1 VMDKKELKV
10 GRDVFKGLRELEK
23 VHPHKLITFL
33 FLFGISLI
41 YSYLLISV
49 TIETIIGNHS
59 ETSIEFPKFYLVASF
74 LIISTMFI
82 PIGLMQAFKLENLF
96 QIRKKVFGL
105 FLGGAIFLIF
115 QGIGWL
121 ELIFQGFNLKSNYI
135 GTYLY
140 LITGFH
146 MITVLIGNAA
156 IAYYLYSTRNIY
168 HDGVARLIYFTSPY
182 EKTKL
187 EIIHNYWIFVCVSWV
202 LIVTWLIFL
211 I

>member
-1 VMDKKELKV
+1 MDKKELKE
-10 GRDVFKGLRELEK
+10 GRQVFKGLKELEN

-49 TIETIIGNHS
+49 TIESIIGNDS
-59 ETSIEFPKFYLVASF
+59 GATLEFPKFYIVASF
-74 LIISTMFI
+74 LVIGSMFI
-82 PIGLMQAFKLENLF
+82 PIGLLQAFKMENLF

-146 MITVLIGNAA
+146 MVTVLIGNAA
-156 IAYYLYSTRNIY
+156 IAYYLYLTRNIY

-187 EIIHNYWIFVCVSWV
+187 EIIHNYWVFVCISWV
-202 LIVTWLIFL
+202 FIVTWLIFL

>member
-1 VMDKKELKV
+1 MDKRELKEGKHV
-10 GRDVFKGLRELEK
+10 LKGLRELEK
-23 VHPHKLITFL
+23 IHPHKLITFL

-49 TIETIIGNHS
+49 TIESIIGNDS
-59 ETSIEFPKFYLVASF
+59 GTSLQFPKFYIVASF
-74 LIISTMFI
+74 LIIGAMFI
-82 PIGLMQAFKLENLF
+82 PIGLIQAFKAENLF

-105 FLGGAIFLIF
+105 FLAGAIFLIF

-121 ELIFQGFNLKSNYI
+121 ELIFQGFNLKSNYV

-146 MITVLIGNAA
+146 MVTVLIGNGA
-156 IAYYLYSTRNIY
+156 IAFYLYLTRNIY
-168 HDGVARLIYFTSPY
+168 HDGVARLIHFTSPY

-187 EIIHNYWIFVCVSWV
+187 EIIHNYWVFVCISWIF
-202 LIVTWLIFL
+202 IVTWLIFL

>member
-1 VMDKKELKV
+1 MDKKELKE
-10 GRDVFKGLRELEK
+10 GRLVFKGLRELEN

-49 TIETIIGNHS
+49 TIESIIGNDS
-59 ETSIEFPKFYLVASF
+59 GATLEFPKFYIVASF
-74 LIISTMFI
+74 LIIGSMFI
-82 PIGLMQAFKLENLF
+82 PIGLLQAFKTENLF

-146 MITVLIGNAA
+146 MVTVLIGNAA
-156 IAYYLYSTRNIY
+156 IAYYLYLTRNIY

-187 EIIHNYWIFVCVSWV
+187 EIIHNYWVFVCISWV
-202 LIVTWLIFL
+202 FIVTWLIFL

>member
-1 VMDKKELKV
+1 MDKKELKE
-10 GRDVFKGLRELEK
+10 GRHVLKGLKELEK
-23 VHPHKLITFL
+23 IHPHKLITFL

-49 TIETIIGNHS
+49 TIESIIGNDS
-59 ETSIEFPKFYLVASF
+59 GTSLQFPKFYIVASF
-74 LIISTMFI
+74 LIIGAMFI
-82 PIGLMQAFKLENLF
+82 PIGLLQAFKAENLF

-105 FLGGAIFLIF
+105 FLAGAIFLVF

-146 MITVLIGNAA
+146 MVTVLIGNGA
-156 IAYYLYSTRNIY
+156 IAFYLYLTRNVY

-187 EIIHNYWIFVCVSWV
+187 EIIHNYWAFVCISWIF
-202 LIVTWLIFL
+202 IVTWLIFL

>member
-1 VMDKKELKV
+1 MDKKDLKE
-10 GRDVFKGLRELEK
+10 GRQVFKGLKELEN

-49 TIETIIGNHS
+49 TIESIIGNDS
-59 ETSIEFPKFYLVASF
+59 GATLEFPKFYIVASF
-74 LIISTMFI
+74 LVIGSMFI
-82 PIGLMQAFKLENLF
+82 PIGLLQAFKMENLF

-146 MITVLIGNAA
+146 MVTVLIGNAA
-156 IAYYLYSTRNIY
+156 IAYYLYLTRNIY

-187 EIIHNYWIFVCVSWV
+187 EIIHNYWVFVCISWV
-202 LIVTWLIFL
+202 FIVTWLIFL

>member
-1 VMDKKELKV
+1 MDKKDLKE
-10 GRDVFKGLRELEK
+10 GRDVFKGLKELENI
-23 VHPHKLITFL
+23 HPHKLITFL

-49 TIETIIGNHS
+49 TSEAIIGNDS
-59 ETSIEFPKFYLVASF
+59 GATLEFPKFYIVASF
-74 LIISTMFI
+74 LVIGSMFI
-82 PIGLMQAFKLENLF
+82 PIGLLQAFKMENLF

-146 MITVLIGNAA
+146 MVTVLIGNAA
-156 IAYYLYSTRNIY
+156 IAYYLYLTRNIY

-187 EIIHNYWIFVCVSWV
+187 EIIHNYWVFVCISWIF
-202 LIVTWLIFL
+202 IVTWLIFL

>member
-1 VMDKKELKV
+1 MDKKELKE
-10 GRDVFKGLRELEK
+10 GRLVFKGLRELEN

-49 TIETIIGNHS
+49 TIESIIGNDS
-59 ETSIEFPKFYLVASF
+59 GATLEFPKFYIVASF
-74 LIISTMFI
+74 LIIGSMFI
-82 PIGLMQAFKLENLF
+82 PIGLLQAFKMENLF

-146 MITVLIGNAA
+146 MVTVLIGNAA
-156 IAYYLYSTRNIY
+156 IAYYLYLTRNIY

-187 EIIHNYWIFVCVSWV
+187 EIIHNYWVFVCISWV
-202 LIVTWLIFL
+202 FIVTWLIFL

>member
-1 VMDKKELKV
+1 
-10 GRDVFKGLRELEK
+10 
-23 VHPHKLITFL
+23 
-33 FLFGISLI
+33 
-41 YSYLLISV
+41 V
-49 TIETIIGNHS
+49 TIESIIGNDS
-59 ETSIEFPKFYLVASF
+59 GATLEFPKFYIVASF
-74 LIISTMFI
+74 LVIGSMFI
-82 PIGLMQAFKLENLF
+82 PIGLLQAFKMENLF

-146 MITVLIGNAA
+146 MVTVLIGNAA
-156 IAYYLYSTRNIY
+156 IAYYLYLTRNIY

-187 EIIHNYWIFVCVSWV
+187 EIIHNYWVFVCISWV
-202 LIVTWLIFL
+202 FIVTWLIFL

>member
-1 VMDKKELKV
+1 MDKKELKV
-10 GRDVFKGLRELEK
+10 GRDVFRGLRELEK

-59 ETSIEFPKFYLVASF
+59 GTSLEFPKFYLVASF
-74 LIISTMFI
+74 LIIGTMFI
-82 PIGLMQAFKLENLF
+82 PIGLMQSFKLENLF

-156 IAYYLYSTRNIY
+156 IAYYLYSTRNTY

-187 EIIHNYWIFVCVSWV
+187 EIIHNYWVFVCVSWIS
-202 LIVTWLIFL
+202 IVTWLIFL